1 MAEGNEKGEIGK
13 KKDLFVEIY
22 YIHHFHFVCVWRC
35 MKESSNKSN

>member
-22 YIHHFHFVCVWRC
+22 YIHHFHLFV
-35 MKESSNKSN
+35 SGDA